1 MARERVIKGDGPELP
16 VEAEEGREEGLIW
29 NLRPRT
35 LPEYVG
41 QTLVV
46 ESIGIAIAAARA
58 RREPLEHVLFH
69 GPPGLGKT
77 TLAHIIAREMGAE
90 IVHTSGPALEKPL
103 DIVGVLSNLNEGEAL
118 FIDEIHRLPHTVEEY
133 LYSAMEDFQV
143 DFVTGKGA
151 YARTLPFQL
160 KRFTLIGATT
170 RAGLL
175 TPPLRDRFGMVYHL
189 DFYSTE
195 ELTEVVKR
203 SSEILGVSIDPE
215 GASEIASRSR
225 GTPRVANR
233 LLRRVRDYA
242 QVRSQGSI
250 NREVADTALDQ
261 RGRGRTGA
269 GPARQAVSDH
279 HRRELPRRAG
289 WHRRPGCH
297 CERGGA
303 DPCGRGGAVP
313 VEDRVCAQNTRW
325 TQDRRGGYGQAWP
338 ERAEEAPVMRC
349 PCLRRHG
356 GWAPW
361 TESTTRQ
368 ERS

>member
-1 MARERVIKGDGPELP
+1 MARERVIKGDGPEP
-16 VEAEEGREEGLIW
+16 QVEAEQGREEGLIW

-250 NREVADTALDQ
+250 NREVADTAL
-261 RGRGRTGA
+261 T
-269 GPARQAVSDH
+269 
-279 HRRELPRRAG
+279 REGVDGLGLDRLDRLYLTTIA
-289 WHRRPGCH
+289 
-297 CERGGA
+297 ENYRGGPVGIDA
-303 DPCGRGGAVP
+303 LAATVNEEVQTLVDVVEPFLLKTGFVLRTPGGRKIGEAAMAKLGLR
-313 VEDRVCAQNTRW
+313 EQ
-325 TQDRRGGYGQAWP
+325 RR
-338 ERAEEAPVMRC
+338 
-349 PCLRRHG
+349 LL
-356 GWAPW
+356 
-361 TESTTRQ
+361 
-368 ERS
+368 

>member
-1 MARERVIKGDGPELP
+1 MARERVIKGDGPEPP

-46 ESIGIAIAAARA
+46 ESIGIAISAARA

-151 YARTLPFQL
+151 YARTIPFQL

-195 ELTEVVKR
+195 ELTEVVRR

-215 GASEIASRSR
+215 GAREIASRSR

-242 QVRSQGSI
+242 QVRSQGFI
-250 NREVADTALDQ
+250 NREVADTAL
-261 RGRGRTGA
+261 T
-269 GPARQAVSDH
+269 
-279 HRRELPRRAG
+279 REGVDELGLDRLDRLYLTTIA
-289 WHRRPGCH
+289 
-297 CERGGA
+297 ENYRGGPVGIDA
-303 DPCGRGGAVP
+303 LAATVNEEVQTLVDVVEPFLLKTGFVLRTPGGRKIG
-313 VEDRVCAQNTRW
+313 
-325 TQDRRGGYGQAWP
+325 
-338 ERAEEAPVMRC
+338 EAAMTKLS
-349 PCLRRHG
+349 LREQGRLL
-356 GWAPW
+356 
-361 TESTTRQ
+361 
-368 ERS
+368 

>member
-1 MARERVIKGDGPELP
+1 MARERVISEDEQP
-16 VEAEEGREEGLIW
+16 VPAEAGAVSEESPTLS
-29 NLRPRT
+29 LRPRT

-41 QTLVV
+41 QTQVV
-46 ESIGIAIAAARA
+46 ESLGIAIAAAKTRG
-58 RREPLEHVLFH
+58 EPLEHILFH

-90 IVHTSGPALEKPL
+90 MVHTSGPALEKPL
-103 DIVGVLSNLNEGEAL
+103 DIVGVLSNLSEGEVL

-175 TPPLRDRFGMVYHL
+175 TAPLRDRFGMVYHL

-195 ELTEVVKR
+195 ELTEVVSR
-203 SSEILGVSIDPE
+203 SSAILEVDIDRE
-215 GASEIASRSR
+215 GAGEVACRSR

-242 QVRSQGSI
+242 QVKGRGYI
-250 NREVADTALDQ
+250 DRDVADAAL
-261 RGRGRTGA
+261 
-269 GPARQAVSDH
+269 V
-279 HRRELPRRAG
+279 REGVDEHGLDRLDRLYLTTIA
-289 WHRRPGCH
+289 
-297 CERGGA
+297 ENYRGGPVGIDA
-303 DPCGRGGAVP
+303 LAATVNEEVQTLVDVVEPFLLKERFVLRTPGGRKIG
-313 VEDRVCAQNTRW
+313 
-325 TQDRRGGYGQAWP
+325 
-338 ERAEEAPVMRC
+338 EA
-349 PCLRRHG
+349 
-356 GWAPW
+356 A
-361 TESTTRQ
+361 TTKLGLKEQGRLL
-368 ERS
+368 

>member
-46 ESIGIAIAAARA
+46 ESIGIAIAAARE

-250 NREVADTALDQ
+250 NREVADTAL
-261 RGRGRTGA
+261 T
-269 GPARQAVSDH
+269 
-279 HRRELPRRAG
+279 REGVDELGLDRLDRLYLTTIA
-289 WHRRPGCH
+289 
-297 CERGGA
+297 ENYRGGPVGIDA
-303 DPCGRGGAVP
+303 LAATVNEEVQTLVDVVEPFLLKTGFVLRTPGGRKIGEAAMAKLGLR
-313 VEDRVCAQNTRW
+313 EQ
-325 TQDRRGGYGQAWP
+325 RR
-338 ERAEEAPVMRC
+338 
-349 PCLRRHG
+349 LL
-356 GWAPW
+356 
-361 TESTTRQ
+361 
-368 ERS
+368 

>member
-1 MARERVIKGDGPELP
+1 MARERVIKEDGSEPP
-16 VEAEEGREEGLIW
+16 AEEGREEGLIW

-46 ESIGIAIAAARA
+46 ESIGIAIAAASA

-195 ELTEVVKR
+195 ELTKVVRR
-203 SSEILGVSIDPE
+203 SSEILGVSIDQE
-215 GASEIASRSR
+215 GAREIASRSR

-250 NREVADTALDQ
+250 NREVADTAL
-261 RGRGRTGA
+261 T
-269 GPARQAVSDH
+269 
-279 HRRELPRRAG
+279 REGVDELGLDRLDRLYLTTIA
-289 WHRRPGCH
+289 
-297 CERGGA
+297 ENYRGGPVGIDA
-303 DPCGRGGAVP
+303 LAATVNEEVQTLVDVVEPFLLKTGFVLRTPGGRKIG
-313 VEDRVCAQNTRW
+313 
-325 TQDRRGGYGQAWP
+325 
-338 ERAEEAPVMRC
+338 EAAMAKLG
-349 PCLRRHG
+349 LREQGRLL
-356 GWAPW
+356 
-361 TESTTRQ
+361 
-368 ERS
+368 

>member
-1 MARERVIKGDGPELP
+1 MARERVIKGDGPEP
-16 VEAEEGREEGLIW
+16 QVEAEQGREEGLIW

-46 ESIGIAIAAARA
+46 ESIGIAIAAARE

-250 NREVADTALDQ
+250 NREVADTAL
-261 RGRGRTGA
+261 T
-269 GPARQAVSDH
+269 
-279 HRRELPRRAG
+279 REGVDELGLDRLDRLYLTTIA
-289 WHRRPGCH
+289 
-297 CERGGA
+297 ENYRGGPVGIDA
-303 DPCGRGGAVP
+303 LAATVNEEVQTLVDVVEPFLLKTGFVLRTPGGRKIGEAAMAKLGLR
-313 VEDRVCAQNTRW
+313 EQ
-325 TQDRRGGYGQAWP
+325 RR
-338 ERAEEAPVMRC
+338 
-349 PCLRRHG
+349 LL
-356 GWAPW
+356 
-361 TESTTRQ
+361 
-368 ERS
+368 

>member
-1 MARERVIKGDGPELP
+1 MARERVIKEDGSEPP
-16 VEAEEGREEGLIW
+16 AEEGREEGLIW

-195 ELTEVVKR
+195 ELTKVVRR
-203 SSEILGVSIDPE
+203 SSEILGVSIDQE
-215 GASEIASRSR
+215 GAREIASRSR

-250 NREVADTALDQ
+250 NREVADTAL
-261 RGRGRTGA
+261 T
-269 GPARQAVSDH
+269 
-279 HRRELPRRAG
+279 REGVDELGLDRLDRLYLTTIA
-289 WHRRPGCH
+289 
-297 CERGGA
+297 ENYRGGPVGIDA
-303 DPCGRGGAVP
+303 LAATVNEEVQTLVDVVEPFLLKTGFVLRTPGGRKIG
-313 VEDRVCAQNTRW
+313 
-325 TQDRRGGYGQAWP
+325 
-338 ERAEEAPVMRC
+338 EAAMAKLG
-349 PCLRRHG
+349 LREQGRLL
-356 GWAPW
+356 
-361 TESTTRQ
+361 
-368 ERS
+368 

>member
-1 MARERVIKGDGPELP
+1 MARERVIKGDGPEPP

-46 ESIGIAIAAARA
+46 ESIGIAISAARA

-151 YARTLPFQL
+151 YARTIPFQL

-195 ELTEVVKR
+195 ELTEVVRR

-215 GASEIASRSR
+215 GAREIASRSR

-242 QVRSQGSI
+242 QVRSQGFI
-250 NREVADTALDQ
+250 NREVADTAL
-261 RGRGRTGA
+261 T
-269 GPARQAVSDH
+269 
-279 HRRELPRRAG
+279 REGVDELGLDRLDRLYLTTIA
-289 WHRRPGCH
+289 
-297 CERGGA
+297 ENYRGGPVGIDA
-303 DPCGRGGAVP
+303 LAATVNEEVQTLVDVVEPFLLKTGFVLRTPGGRKIG
-313 VEDRVCAQNTRW
+313 
-325 TQDRRGGYGQAWP
+325 
-338 ERAEEAPVMRC
+338 EAAMTNLG
-349 PCLRRHG
+349 LREQGRLL
-356 GWAPW
+356 
-361 TESTTRQ
+361 
-368 ERS
+368 

>member
-1 MARERVIKGDGPELP
+1 MARERVIKEDGSEPPE
-16 VEAEEGREEGLIW
+16 EEGREEGLIW

-195 ELTEVVKR
+195 ELTKVVRR
-203 SSEILGVSIDPE
+203 SSEILGVSIDQE
-215 GASEIASRSR
+215 GAREIASRSR

-250 NREVADTALDQ
+250 NREVADTAL
-261 RGRGRTGA
+261 T
-269 GPARQAVSDH
+269 
-279 HRRELPRRAG
+279 REGVDELGLDRLDRLYLTTIA
-289 WHRRPGCH
+289 
-297 CERGGA
+297 ENYRGGPVGIDA
-303 DPCGRGGAVP
+303 LAATVNEEVQTLVDVVEPFLLKTGFVLRTPGGRKIG
-313 VEDRVCAQNTRW
+313 
-325 TQDRRGGYGQAWP
+325 
-338 ERAEEAPVMRC
+338 EAAMAKLG
-349 PCLRRHG
+349 LREQGRLL
-356 GWAPW
+356 
-361 TESTTRQ
+361 
-368 ERS
+368 

>member
-1 MARERVIKGDGPELP
+1 MSREHIIKGDAQDQE
-16 VEAEEGREEGLIW
+16 VETGEEREEQLIW

-35 LPEYVG
+35 LDEYVG
-41 QTLVV
+41 QSQVV
-46 ESIGIAIAAARA
+46 ESLGIAIDAARE

-77 TLAHIIAREMGAE
+77 TLAHIIAKEMGAE

-103 DIVGVLSNLNEGEAL
+103 DIVGILSNLNAGEAL

-143 DFVTGKGA
+143 DFVTGKGV

-175 TPPLRDRFGMVYHL
+175 TPPLRDRFGMIYHL

-195 ELTEVVKR
+195 ELTEVVRR
-203 SSEILGVSIDPE
+203 SSEILKLDIDQE
-215 GASEIASRSR
+215 GAMEIASRSR

-242 QVRSQGSI
+242 QVRADGSI
-250 NREVADTALDQ
+250 SGDVADTALTREGVDELGLDRLDRLYLSTIAENYGGGPVGIDALAATVNEEVQ
-261 RGRGRTGA
+261 TLVDVVEPFLLKMGFVLRTPGGRKIGEAAMAKLGLKEQGR
-269 GPARQAVSDH
+269 
-279 HRRELPRRAG
+279 L
-289 WHRRPGCH
+289 
-297 CERGGA
+297 
-303 DPCGRGGAVP
+303 
-313 VEDRVCAQNTRW
+313 
-325 TQDRRGGYGQAWP
+325 
-338 ERAEEAPVMRC
+338 
-349 PCLRRHG
+349 L
-356 GWAPW
+356 
-361 TESTTRQ
+361 
-368 ERS
+368 